1 MKKLHVTVAPM
12 LLALALA
19 CGTAHARANTV
30 LLYTEAMLTGDVPAL
45 ETLLAPNY
53 WHISPNGHIRDKQH
67 LIQSI
72 RNKELVIDRLDF
84 ANGRTSLIGDAKL
97 VTGTG
102 HLKTRSTTPLPEGLM
117 RFMLVLVT
125 NKGREQVVLF
135 QATPVMATPDCKDGN
150 CKIQ

>member
-1 MKKLHVTVAPM
+1 MKKLYVTVAPM

-30 LLYTEAMLTGDVPAL
+30 LLYTEAMLTGDVSAL

-102 HLKTRSTTPLPEGLM
+102 HLKARSTTPLPEGLM

-150 CKIQ
+150 CRIQ

>member
-1 MKKLHVTVAPM
+1 MKKLYVTVAPM

-84 ANGRTSLIGDAKL
+84 ANGRTSLIGDARL

-102 HLKTRSTTPLPEGLM
+102 RLKARSTTPLPEGLM

-125 NKGREQVVLF
+125 SKGREQVVLF

-150 CKIQ
+150 CRIQ

>member
-1 MKKLHVTVAPM
+1 MKKLYVTVAPM

-102 HLKTRSTTPLPEGLM
+102 RLQARSTTPLPEGLM